1 MMVVA
6 KADKFLVIS
15 GRCRPTV
22 NFKRVWQQGEAPLPE
37 PPLGKIKMSAQEEA
51 PAVDAD
57 VTAVAQAVQA
67 AHPADIPHLLR
78 SLLYRAVHARV
89 VGPGLGR

>member
-1 MMVVA
+1 
-6 KADKFLVIS
+6 
-15 GRCRPTV
+15 
-22 NFKRVWQQGEAPLPE
+22 
-37 PPLGKIKMSAQEEA
+37 MSAQEEA